1 MRIAEE
7 LFGQQVAQQLRHEA
21 LLAVDHRRRARRLE
35 PLARVLPDLVEV
47 VEVAQ
52 DVGLGPAA
60 GRGADDD
67 AAAEAVLLAEFLDDA
82 AQPVALVA
90 RLDLARDADV
100 IDRRHEHEKAAGQ
113 RGVRRQA
120 RALGAERL
128 LGDLDDDLLAFLQE
142 LFDFRLRSAIAPL
155 AAIAMLVFVAR
166 VEAVE
171 LLDRVDD
178 IRDVEK
184 PVALEA
190 DVNERALHAGQH
202 FRDPA
207 LVDVPDDPS
216 MPLPLDEDLGDEIL
230 LEDGDHRLVPVGRD
244 DHFLLHS
251 QSSMTDRRSKAEQSA
266 RMTYQRFSQS
276 VAPEPIRL
284 QLVNRR
290 IRTLR
295 IRPKLASV
303 AIIDDP
309 P

>member
-1 MRIAEE
+1 MP
-7 LFGQQVAQQLRHEA
+7 
-21 LLAVDHRRRARRLE
+21 RL
-35 PLARVLPDLVEV
+35 LPDAVEV

-52 DVGLGPAA
+52 DVGFGASA

-67 AAAEAVLLAEFLDDA
+67 AAAEAVLFAELLDDA
-82 AQPVALVA
+82 AQAVALVA
-90 RLDLARDADV
+90 RLDLAGDADV
-100 IDRRHEHEKAAGQ
+100 VDGRHEDEKPARQ
-113 RGVRRQA
+113 RRMRRQT
-120 RALGAERL
+120 RALGAQRL
-128 LGDLDDDLLAFLQE
+128 LGDLDDDFLAFLQE
-142 LFDFRLRSAIAPL
+142 LFDFRLGPVFAVPPPRAARRPL
-155 AAIAMLVFVAR
+155 LVLRRRR
-166 VEAVE
+166 VEPVE

-178 IRDVEK
+178 VRDVEE

-202 FRDPA
+202 FRHPA
-207 LVDVPDDPS
+207 LVEIGDDS
-216 MPLPLDEDLGDEIL
+216 AMPLALDENLGDEIF

-251 QSSMTDRRSKAEQSA
+251 RRLHAGSAATAEQSA
-266 RMTYQRFSQS
+266 RMTCQLVFAKRCSC
-276 VAPEPIRL
+276 PIRA

-295 IRPKLASV
+295 MRPKLASV